1 MNAITSASDK
11 DSHVNG
17 LEVAAIRGA
26 INAVAQDRSLAGT
39 SWKVASRWQGGAV
52 AEHEVA
58 GYEIGGNQ
66 VARRFAWKSDEPTEL
81 GGTNLHANPQELL
94 LSGLNACMIV
104 GYAITAALMGIT
116 IKSLVI
122 ETSGEIDLRG
132 MFEIAD
138 KVPNGYGSLRQVVRI
153 DADATA
159 EQLAEVHAAVLR
171 TSPNFYNITQA
182 IAVESELI
190 VQ

>member
-1 MNAITSASDK
+1 MNATTSAPEK

-17 LEVAAIRGA
+17 LDVHAIRGA
-26 INAVAQDRSLAGT
+26 INAVAQDRSLAET

-58 GYEIGGNQ
+58 GYEIGGSQ
-66 VARRFAWKSDEPTEL
+66 VARSFAWKSDEPAEL

-104 GYAITAALMGIT
+104 GYAMTAALMGIT
-116 IKSLVI
+116 IKSLEI

-132 MFEIAD
+132 MFELSD
-138 KVPNGYGSLRQVVRI
+138 KTPKGYGSLRQTIRVN
-153 DADATA
+153 ADATA

-171 TSPNFYNITQA
+171 TSPNFFNITQS
-182 IAVESELI
+182 IPVESEL
-190 VQ
+190 VVE